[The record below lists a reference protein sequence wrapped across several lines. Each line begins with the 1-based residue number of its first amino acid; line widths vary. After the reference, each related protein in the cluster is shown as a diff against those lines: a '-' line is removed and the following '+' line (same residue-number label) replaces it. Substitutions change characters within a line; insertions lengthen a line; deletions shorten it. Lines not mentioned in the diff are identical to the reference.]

1 MSNQNDSQNTN
12 DRKVDMSQVTGKQES
27 ATANRTQATQAVATH
42 SLSEVAKARTAKVGT
57 PTTGSTGLE
66 AKNIHAWFGSKHV
79 LEDISLDFFSGT
91 VTALIGPSGCGKST
105 FIRILN
111 RMHEFIP
118 TAALA
123 GQVILDGKDV
133 YEPGVDVT
141 KIRLRVG
148 MVFQKPNPFP
158 SMTIKENVLSGLKL
172 AQIKIE
178 NADELLESCLK
189 RAGLWN
195 EVKDRLDEYGGALSG
210 GQQQRL
216 CIARSLAVNPQVLL
230 MDEPCSALDPG
241 STLRIEETI
250 RELSASMSIVIVT
263 HNMQQAARVSDYTGF
278 FLSDGGPGRLIES
291 ATTTEIFTNPK
302 VKQTEDYVSGRFG

>member
-1 MSNQNDSQNTN
+1 MSSEELSNPKKNREDDMDQITKRQAQTSNSSSTN
-12 DRKVDMSQVTGKQES
+12 S
-27 ATANRTQATQAVATH
+27 ASRSLADVA
-42 SLSEVAKARTAKVGT
+42 AARSTNLDKKFT
-57 PTTGSTGLE
+57 PGMGLE
-66 AKNIHAWFGSKHV
+66 AKSVHAWFGSKHV
-79 LEDISLDFFSGT
+79 LEDISMEFATGT

-105 FIRILN
+105 FIRTLN

-123 GQVILDGKDV
+123 GQVLLDGQDV
-133 YEPGVDVT
+133 YESGVDVT
-141 KIRLRVG
+141 KIRLKVG

-172 AQIKIE
+172 SQIKIS
-178 NADELLESCLK
+178 NAEELLESCLK
-189 RAGLWN
+189 RVGLWE
-195 EVKDRLDEYGGALSG
+195 EVKDRLDGYGGSLSG

-291 ATTTEIFTNPK
+291 STTVEIFTNPK
-302 VKQTEDYVSGRFG
+302 EKRTEDYVSGRFG

>member
-1 MSNQNDSQNTN
+1 
-12 DRKVDMSQVTGKQES
+12 MSQVTGKPGSINQDRS
-27 ATANRTQATQAVATH
+27 AAKQSVATH
-42 SLSEVAKARTAKVGT
+42 SLSDVASARRAKVGQ
-57 PTTGSTGLE
+57 PTAGSTGLE
-66 AKNIHAWFGSKHV
+66 ARGVHAWFGKKHV
-79 LEDISLDFFSGT
+79 LEDISMDFFSGT

-123 GQVILDGKDV
+123 GQVLLDGKDV

-158 SMTIKENVLSGLKL
+158 SMTIKENVLSGLRL

-178 NADELLESCLK
+178 NADELLESCLR
-189 RAGLWN
+189 RAGLWD
-195 EVKDRLDEYGGALSG
+195 EVKDRLNEYGGALSG

-241 STLRIEETI
+241 STLRIEETV
-250 RELSASMSIVIVT
+250 RELAASMSIVIVT

-291 ATTTEIFTNPK
+291 GTTEEIFTNPK
-302 VKQTEDYVSGRFG
+302 QKRTEDYVSGRFG